1 MEAVPKHWY
10 LLTLHS
16 IITWK
21 VKIWNFSGVVKA
33 VKLMPEKKVQN
44 LNPIEKLLT
53 ENLFD
58 HIYAIHERYK
68 LIEICPF
75 YLFVF
80 TIYSSLMYV
89 KYSMLQ
95 Y

>member
-1 MEAVPKHWY
+1 
-10 LLTLHS
+10 
-16 IITWK
+16 
-21 VKIWNFSGVVKA
+21 
-33 VKLMPEKKVQN
+33 MPEKKVQN

-58 HIYAIHERYK
+58 HVCVIHEKYK

-89 KYSMLQ
+89 MVLAINWLLQ
-95 Y
+95 IAKNI